1 MVIVY
6 NHLSLVTVPLSHP
19 KPSPVLTRAVLL
31 IWSDGD
37 VQELSYSVGMVYKV
51 VGLHLCWNTLYVSSV
66 LR

>member
-6 NHLSLVTVPLSHP
+6 NHLSLVTLPLSHP
-19 KPSPVLTRAVLL
+19 IPSPVLTRAVLL